1 VRTEAI
7 ESIAEAALQVL
18 VERRFGARRIVVG
31 DGFIENAPVAG
42 FFYVGSDT
50 DDQPVRIV
58 VEELVGTEDRALA
71 ILVPQKEQCQ
81 AACQIVRNL
90 RESHQVAGT
99 GRALDLERV
108 AVILMILAER
118 EKNQM
123 IYRHPD
129 GAAPVGIA
137 AKEFG
142 GWGQFPGRDS

>member
-1 VRTEAI
+1 MPTGPTRLMAGAAAAAGVAMKIFVEWYQ
-7 ESIAEAALQVL
+7 IA
-18 VERRFGARRIVVG
+18 
-31 DGFIENAPVAG
+31 
-42 FFYVGSDT
+42 
-50 DDQPVRIV
+50 PVRIV